1 MRRPIMTG
9 YTTVMVVAGSFHLV
23 TAEPPTTVRP
33 APTEVVMVD
42 AVVVGRD
49 GGPVTDLRED
59 DFVVRADGRERAIT
73 QFERVLV
80 QDVEGASRPLAP
92 VSTNVGHETGAPA
105 ASLGLVFD
113 EQNIRPQTLREAR
126 KAALSLIDRGTAGRG
141 ELVLVGTGRRA
152 FLRAREQVGLEA
164 LRAHVS
170 ELQALH
176 VRTPDEEMVSESEA
190 MRISVFHDQTALET
204 VVQRIAGTERT
215 YGRNSSNLL
224 LRSAEYPNEGSTRA
238 EQVWL
243 QARTRAHATLAVVE
257 RLARLLGGR
266 RGRKSVVLLTE
277 GFVLD
282 GRWPEWTRTLDAAR
296 RANVVVYAVDVG
308 GLREADSL
316 DIGTGRSATGTDRGE
331 SPTADREAT
340 QGLDALTTQTGGF
353 TRRYTNDL
361 TGALAQ
367 IAAESRNY
375 YLLGFEPSEPP
386 DGKFHE
392 LQVEVRRAGL
402 MVRARKG
409 YLAQAPGDA
418 AAAGPIPL
426 RLTAFVLEPRGDAVH
441 VQAVGEIDPGA
452 IRFEEREGRRVAAVD
467 WLLDV
472 FRPGRTGSEPPRRL
486 RLNLTDAA
494 WDSVRAGWVPV
505 GAEFDLPAGVHVA
518 RFYVSDGAAGGRAGM
533 LEHVFQVPS
542 PHAPYVSAV
551 LSDFARAQGAAPA
564 FVARRTFAAGAQLL
578 YQFAIR
584 GIPPG
589 AAGGRLFASHELRT
603 ASGAVLTR
611 EGETPLAPAPD
622 GIPARLVRI
631 SLEKTPPGQ
640 YEIRLHVRDESGDSR
655 LDWVEPFEVTA
666 ATLSPAPPSP

>member
-1 MRRPIMTG
+1 MRRANETRCAA
-9 YTTVMVVAGSFHLV
+9 VMVIAGSLCLF
-23 TAEPPTTVRP
+23 AAAQDPQPPPIVRP

-42 AVVVGRD
+42 AVVVDRD

-59 DFVVRADGRERAIT
+59 DFVIRADGRERPIT

-80 QDVEGASRPLAP
+80 REVEGESRPLVP
-92 VSTNVGHETGAPA
+92 VSTNTGAETGAPA
-105 ASLGLVFD
+105 ASIGLVFD

-126 KAALSLIDRGTAGRG
+126 KAALSLIDHDPAGGG
-141 ELVLVGTGRRA
+141 ELVLVGTGRRVL
-152 FLRAREQVGLEA
+152 LRAREQVGLEA
-164 LRAHVS
+164 LRAHIS

-176 VRTPDEEMVSESEA
+176 VRTPEEEMVSDAEA
-190 MRISVFHDQTALET
+190 MRISVFRDQNALDT
-204 VVQRIAGTERT
+204 VVNRMYGKERAW
-215 YGRNSSNLL
+215 GRNSSNLL
-224 LRSAEYPNEGSTRA
+224 MRAAAYPTEAQTMA

-243 QARTRAHATLAVVE
+243 QARTRAQATLAVVE
-257 RLARLLGGR
+257 KLARLLGGR
-266 RGRKSVVLLTE
+266 RGRKSILLLTE

-308 GLREADSL
+308 GLQQADGF
-316 DIGTGRSATGTDRGE
+316 DIATGRSATGLDRGE

-361 TGALAQ
+361 SGALAL

-375 YLLGFEPSEPP
+375 YLLGFEPGEPP

-392 LQVEVRRAGL
+392 LKVEVRRPGL
-402 MVRARKG
+402 TVRARKG
-409 YLAQAPGDA
+409 YLALAPGA
-418 AAAGPIPL
+418 TAPSGPIPL
-426 RLTAFVLEPRGDAVH
+426 RLTAFVLEPRGDSVH

-472 FRPGRTGSEPPRRL
+472 FRPGRTSSEPPRRL

-494 WDSVRAGWVPV
+494 WDSVRAAWVPV
-505 GAEFDLPAGVHVA
+505 GAEFDLPPGVHVA
-518 RFYVSDGAAGGRAGM
+518 RFFVSDGAAGGRAGT
-533 LEHVFQVPS
+533 LEHVFEVPS

-564 FVARRTFAAGAQLL
+564 FVARRTFAAGSHLL

-584 GIPPG
+584 GISPG
-589 AAGGRLFASHELRT
+589 AAAPRLLAGHELCT
-603 ASGAVLTR
+603 AAGAVLSR
-611 EGETPLAPAPD
+611 EGETPLPPAPD
-622 GIPARLVRI
+622 GIPARLIRI
-631 SLEKTPPGQ
+631 SLEKTPPGH
-640 YEIRLHVRDESGDSR
+640 YEIRLHVRDESGGPR
-655 LDWVEPFEVTA
+655 LDWAEPFEVTA
-666 ATLSPAPPSP
+666 DQPSR